1 MKHVAGVGKI
11 RKEGVPG
18 QSTTRLLTR
27 AQGVTSKAA
36 QHDAELGSRE
46 PKEGARSVSVCSRRD
61 GPLPEI
67 QVDKGGLFPGP

>member
-11 RKEGVPG
+11 RKEGGPG

-27 AQGVTSKAA
+27 EQGLTSKAA

-46 PKEGARSVSVCSRRD
+46 PKEGGQVSLRLLKTGWSAPRD
-61 GPLPEI
+61 SG
-67 QVDKGGLFPGP
+67 